1 MSQSDT
7 VAAVRRFNR
16 VYTRAIGVL
25 ERGYLGTPYTLAEG
39 RVLYEIATGGGVTA
53 SKICDITGLDAG
65 YVSRIVKRFERE
77 GVVARARSAEDGRRA
92 VLRLTAHGLEVFE
105 PFDRRSAQ
113 RVEGLIAHLPSAS
126 RERLTAALADVE
138 RLMDPTP
145 PGPITLRDH
154 RPGDMGWVVERHA
167 ALYGREY
174 GWDIEGVTARIVAD
188 FLDRHD
194 PARSRCWIAERDGRR
209 VGSVFVLDDGEGVA
223 RLRLL
228 LLEPEARGSG
238 LGRRLVEACIAF
250 AREAG
255 YREMVL
261 WTHAVLTAARGI
273 YASAGFVLEKTWTH
287 EDFGKPEV
295 SETWRRPL

>member
-1 MSQSDT
+1 MSEIDT

-16 VYTRAIGVL
+16 FYTRAIGVL

-39 RVLYEIATGGGVTA
+39 RVLYEIAMGGGVTA
-53 SKICDITGLDAG
+53 SAICEITGLDAG

-92 VLRLTAHGLEVFE
+92 VLRLTEHGGAVFG
-105 PFDRRSAQ
+105 PFDRRSAE
-113 RVEGLIAHLPSAS
+113 RVAGLIAHLPSAS
-126 RERLTAALADVE
+126 RERLTNALAEVE
-138 RLMDPTP
+138 RLMGADL
-145 PGPITLRDH
+145 PGPIVLRDH

-188 FLDRHD
+188 FLDHHD

-209 VGSVFVLDDGEGVA
+209 VGSVFVVDDGEGVA

-261 WTHAVLTAARGI
+261 WTHEVLTAARGI
-273 YASAGFVLEKTWTH
+273 YAAAGFALEKTWTH